1 MKNFKEIKAEEI
13 NENTFEIIG
22 KKWMLITAEKS
33 SGEVNTMTASWGGLG
48 VLWRKNVAF
57 IFIRPQRFTKEF
69 VDGAERFSL
78 AFFDE
83 SYRKQLGYLGTV
95 SGRDE
100 NKIEK
105 AGLIV
110 EYEDGIPAFKEAETV
125 IICRKLYAQPLEE
138 KFFIDKDSDKECYPD
153 KDYHI
158 MYVGEIEKVLVKE

>member
-33 SGEVNTMTASWGGLG
+33 SGEVNTMTASWGGFG

-69 VDGAERFSL
+69 IDGAERFSL
-78 AFFDE
+78 TFFDE
-83 SYRKQLGYLGTV
+83 SYRKQLGYLGTI

-105 AGLIV
+105 ARLTV
-110 EYEDGIPAFKEAETV
+110 EHEEGIPVFKEAETA
-125 IICRKLYAQPLEE
+125 IICRKLYAQPLE
-138 KFFIDKDSDKECYPD
+138 KQFFIDKDSDKECYPN
-153 KDYHI
+153 KDYHT